1 MSGMPP
7 SRLWMMRA
15 AFALL
20 VLTILFFHLLPLQT
34 ATGGLI
40 WPDLIL
46 TFALAWSVRRPQ
58 YVPAVL
64 LAAMFLLT
72 DLLLQRPP
80 GLWAVLALIAC
91 EQIKLQ
97 SRSLRDASLTTE
109 LASVTAWIV
118 GIGLGYR
125 IILAI
130 LMVDMPPIGPALIQI
145 AVTVVAYP
153 LVMGI
158 THGLMGVRKATPNDI
173 GGKGA
178 RS

>member
-1 MSGMPP
+1 MTDLTP

-20 VLTILFFHLLPLQT
+20 ILVILFFHLLPLQT

-46 TFALAWSVRRPQ
+46 TFALAWSVRRPE

-64 LAAMFLLT
+64 LAALFLLS

-80 GLWAVLALIAC
+80 GLWAMLALIAC
-91 EQIKLQ
+91 ERIKLQ
-97 SRSLRDASLTTE
+97 SRSLRDASLATE
-109 LASVTAWIV
+109 IVSVTAWII
-118 GIGLGYR
+118 GIGLIYR

-130 LMVDMPPIGPALIQI
+130 TMVDMPSIIPWLIQI
-145 AVTVVAYP
+145 GATVLAYP
-153 LVMGI
+153 LVLGI
-158 THGLMGVRKATPNDI
+158 THVLMGVRKAAPNDF